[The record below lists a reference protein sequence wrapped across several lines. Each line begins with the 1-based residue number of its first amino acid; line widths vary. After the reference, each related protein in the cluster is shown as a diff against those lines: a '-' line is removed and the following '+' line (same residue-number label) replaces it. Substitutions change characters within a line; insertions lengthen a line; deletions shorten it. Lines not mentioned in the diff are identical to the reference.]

1 MVNNEARRSKLFK
14 RKIRKR
20 RDNLRVVQ
28 MKQNETLTLRV
39 NNKIKRQLENKATR
53 EKITVGALIRK
64 YIDQGLKESDN
75 A

>member
-20 RDNLRVVQ
+20 RDNLRVVL

>member
-1 MVNNEARRSKLFK
+1 
-14 RKIRKR
+14 
-20 RDNLRVVQ
+20 
-28 MKQNETLTLRV
+28 MKQNQTITLRV
-39 NNKIKRQLENKATR
+39 NNKIKRRLENKATN